1 MVGAVEPVL
10 ICNVG
15 WMREYRGATK
25 HDRPRGGGSYNER
38 RPGSEALNFAKHD
51 GRYYGFVRP
60 GRGSHI
66 NVSRLGGNDERADG
80 VLVVFC
86 APRPNSKTTLV
97 VGWYENAAVLR
108 EPQKRGW
115 GPGLYNIVS
124 RKATLLAEPKRSFEV
139 PRAQRDGYGLGQ
151 ANVYYPD
158 AGRDRRW
165 LSHLLGHVAS
175 PDAKPG
181 RSPRKRA
188 SKGRPQQ
195 SDPEIRTRV
204 EQAAIAAA
212 WQRYE
217 DLGYSIS
224 SVEKDNL
231 GWDLECSLG
240 DIRKLVEVKGLQGAL
255 SGVELTPNEW
265 ASMKARADEYELCIV
280 SAALTNKPRIHVG
293 RLDRNGRRFEIELE
307 DGIRLP
313 ISEVTAARI
322 KP

>member
-1 MVGAVEPVL
+1 MVGTMDSS
-10 ICNVG
+10 G
-15 WMREYRGATK
+15 Q
-25 HDRPRGGGSYNER
+25 D
-38 RPGSEALNFAKHD
+38 
-51 GRYYGFVRP
+51 
-60 GRGSHI
+60 RGSHI

-97 VGWYENAAVLR
+97 VGWYENTAVLR

-195 SDPEIRTRV
+195 SDPEIRMDGRV
-204 EQAAIAAA
+204 APPDMSEFP
-212 WQRYE
+212 E
-217 DLGYSIS
+217 P
-224 SVEKDNL
+224 EN
-231 GWDLECSLG
+231 
-240 DIRKLVEVKGLQGAL
+240 
-255 SGVELTPNEW
+255 
-265 ASMKARADEYELCIV
+265 
-280 SAALTNKPRIHVG
+280 
-293 RLDRNGRRFEIELE
+293 RLF
-307 DGIRLP
+307 
-313 ISEVTAARI
+313 EVTC
-322 KP
+322 